1 MTDEKNKS
9 LSEVNASVRI
19 TNSQSKWKKLF
30 SFVGPAFLVSVGYM
44 DPGNWATDL
53 AAGSKYGYS
62 LIWVLVMSNF
72 MAIVLQYLCTKLGV
86 VAGRDLAQVSKDIY
100 PSWANIILWVLAELA
115 IAATDLA
122 EVIGM
127 AIGLQLLFGIPLL
140 LGVLITILD
149 TFLIMIL
156 QQYGIRKMEAFIF
169 VLIFTITLCFGIQ
182 LFISQP
188 LLSSIFGG
196 LRPSIPDSGALFF
209 ITGIIG
215 ATVMPHNLYLHS
227 ALVQSRKIDD
237 TNKSKKIAIKFNLID
252 SIVALN
258 LAFFVNASILI
269 LSATVFY
276 KNGHEVTGIREA
288 HKMLEPLLGTS
299 WAPVLFAIALIAA
312 GQSSTVTGTL
322 AGQVVMEGHL
332 NLRLR
337 PWLRRLVTRSLAIVP
352 AIITIIYFGELKLE
366 KLLILSQVL
375 LSLQLGFAIIPLIH
389 TTSSTRIMGVFK
401 NKKWLIMLAAF
412 ITMILVYLNLN
423 MIVEEL
429 KNSTNI
435 LASFGWIFFIGMIAF
450 LVFVTL
456 YPFFIRYRRKHILP
470 HKQASKLDD
479 IILQKYRNIAIPIDF
494 SSLDTKVISNALL
507 QGDEDATFHLIHI
520 VETPAAFVFK
530 DATQDF
536 ETKKDLENL
545 KNYQYQLQEKGF
557 DIQIHIGYGNPADNL
572 VKIIKAL
579 ECDLVVMGQHR
590 HKGLKDIVYGQ
601 TINKLRHNIPIPLF
615 LVT

>member
-1 MTDEKNKS
+1 MTNEKNKS
-9 LSEVNASVRI
+9 LSEVNASVPI
-19 TNSQSKWKKLF
+19 IQSQSKWRKLF

-53 AAGSKYGYS
+53 AAGSRYGYA
-62 LIWVLVMSNF
+62 LIWVLVMSNL

-100 PSWANIILWVLAELA
+100 PSWANMILWVLAELA

-127 AIGLQLLFGIPLL
+127 AIGLQLLFGLPLM

-156 QQYGIRKMEAFIF
+156 QRYGIRKMEAFIL
-169 VLIFTITLCFGIQ
+169 VLILTITLCFGIQ

-188 LLSSIFGG
+188 LLTSIFGG
-196 LRPSIPDSGALFF
+196 LKPSIPDTGALFF

-269 LSATVFY
+269 LSATVFF
-276 KNGHEVTGIREA
+276 NSGHEVTGIREA
-288 HKMLEPLLGTS
+288 HKMLEPLLGSS
-299 WAPVLFAIALIAA
+299 WAPILFAIALIAA

-337 PWLRRLVTRSLAIVP
+337 PWLRRLATRSLAIIP
-352 AIITIIYFGELKLE
+352 AVVTIIYFGELKLE
-366 KLLILSQVL
+366 KLLVLSQVL
-375 LSLQLGFAIIPLIH
+375 LSIQLGFAIIPLIH
-389 TTSSTRIMGVFK
+389 TTSSARIMGIFK
-401 NKKWLIMLAAF
+401 NKNWLISIAIL
-412 ITMILVYLNLN
+412 ITIILIYLNLN

-429 KNSTNI
+429 QNTSG
-435 LASFGWIFFIGMIAF
+435 LASIVGWIIFISMICF
-450 LVFVTL
+450 LGYVTL
-456 YPFFIRYRRKHILP
+456 YPFFIKYRSKHRLP
-470 HKQASKLDD
+470 HKQASKLDEL
-479 IILQKYRNIAIPIDF
+479 ILQKYSNIAIPIDF
-494 SSLDTKVISNALL
+494 SSLDTKVIGNALQ
-507 QGDEDATFHLIHI
+507 QGHEDTVYHLLHI

-545 KNYQYQLQEKGF
+545 KNYQFQLQDKGYVVEV
-557 DIQIHIGYGNPADNL
+557 HIGYGNPADSL
-572 VKIIKAL
+572 VKIILDL

-590 HKGLKDIVYGQ
+590 HKGLKDLVYGQ
-601 TINKLRHNIPIPLF
+601 TINKLRHNIPVPLF